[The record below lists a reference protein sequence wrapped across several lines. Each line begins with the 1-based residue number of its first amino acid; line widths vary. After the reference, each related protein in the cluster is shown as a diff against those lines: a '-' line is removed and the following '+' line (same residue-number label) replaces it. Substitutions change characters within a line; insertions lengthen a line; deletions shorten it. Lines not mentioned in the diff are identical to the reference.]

1 MTRTIIASLLSA
13 ALAAGGAWKYQAN
26 HYEKVIGDINLSY
39 SRRDFRLLENAHANL
54 IQHQKKAATAQS
66 RAETQLANANSRYR
80 DLVTVNNGLRDDIER
95 NSAALSGS
103 TTDSINQYT
112 TTLGIIYSD
121 CRAALSQMGFN
132 AQGHAIDTQKLINTW
147 PTKRD

>member
-1 MTRTIIASLLSA
+1 MTRIIIASLLSA

-26 HYEKVIGDINLSY
+26 HYEKVIGDINLNY
-39 SRRDFRLLENAHANL
+39 SKRDFRLLENAHADL

-80 DLVTVNNGLRDDIER
+80 DLVAVNNGMRDDIER

-112 TTLGIIYSD
+112 TTLGIVYSD

>member
-1 MTRTIIASLLSA
+1 MTRIIIASLLSA

-26 HYEKVIGDINLSY
+26 HYEKVIGDINLNY
-39 SRRDFRLLENAHANL
+39 SRRDFRLLENAYADF
-54 IQHQKKAATAQS
+54 IQYQKKAATAQS

-80 DLVTVNNGLRDDIER
+80 DLVAVNNGMRDDIER
-95 NSAALSGS
+95 NSAALSRS
-103 TTDSINQYT
+103 TTDSINQYA